1 MIKIIYFILILLV
14 SCAEEKSLNET
25 FTKTA
30 KLTGEPYDF
39 ELITYPPSDLFL
51 IDNELQAVQSDH
63 RHLLQKI
70 NTKTGESNG
79 FWGSLGNGPGEYIS
93 PRFGGFSPDKTTF
106 MFYDFNTQKMRE
118 YYTSDYSLA
127 KEVKMKQ
134 KGGFYF
140 TSIRQVDNNY
150 YVGNI
155 IFGEGKPLR
164 LLDKQFNVISEF
176 GDLRGVKGENYPLD
190 GNARIDTYNGSFVYA
205 MCDMGYLAF
214 YKLKDGNPQL
224 QWDWYAEEPIYRT
237 PGSLDR
243 KELLEGFSEIKITK
257 EFIFCVYKGQKYD
270 PSKNDSPKTIL
281 VFDHK
286 GKAIKKLEFDLDFR
300 FARFEVTQDQKTIYI
315 ISHETELFRF
325 DISNIL

>member
-1 MIKIIYFILILLV
+1 MIKIIYFILILFV
-14 SCAEEKSLNET
+14 SCAEEKALNEI

-51 IDNELQAVQSDH
+51 IDDELQAVQSDQ
-63 RHLLQKI
+63 RHVLQKI

-93 PRFGGFSPDKTTF
+93 PRFGGFSPDRTTF
-106 MFYDFNTQKMRE
+106 LFYDFNAQKMRK
-118 YYTSDYSLA
+118 YYTSDCSLA
-127 KEVKMKQ
+127 KEIKMKQ
-134 KGGFYF
+134 KEGFYF
-140 TSIRQVDNNY
+140 TGIRQIDNNY

-190 GNARIDTYNGSFVYA
+190 GNAKIDAYNGSFVYA

-224 QWDWYAEEPIYRT
+224 QWDWYAQEPIYRS
-237 PGSLDR
+237 PSSLDR
-243 KELLEGFSEIKITK
+243 KELLNGFYDVRITK
-257 EFIFCVYKGQKYD
+257 DFVFCAYGGQKEG
-270 PSKNDSPKTIL
+270 SNKTTSPKTIL

-286 GKAIKKLEFDLDFR
+286 GKAIKKLEFEFK
-300 FARFEVTQDQKTIYI
+300 FGRFEVTQDQKTIYI
-315 ISHETELFRF
+315 ISNETELFRF